1 MDWLDK
7 SSNNHTIADL
17 PSRPS
22 QSARD
27 TKINELIAKVNDLLA
42 LIVSDESRL

>member
-1 MDWLDK
+1 MNWLEK
-7 SSNNHTIADL
+7 SNSNHTIADL
-17 PSRPS
+17 PSRPTDN
-22 QSARD
+22 ARD